1 MDELQEMQK
10 DFTHHPFLFSVLVNR
25 FYLAAKLYFVSNS
38 IPHPIG
44 GRSERMAVLRSAACQ
59 AKSQYMA

>member
-25 FYLAAKLYFVSNS
+25 FHLAAKLYFVSNS

-44 GRSERMAVLRSAACQ
+44 GRSERVVSGFG
-59 AKSQYMA
+59 KT